1 MKIRRGREGNQM
13 KQLGGERY
21 QKGWVT
27 KMAGLCRGET
37 LEEGKPDPWD
47 GDFKVEGGVCQ
58 SYPLTNRN

>member
-1 MKIRRGREGNQM
+1 MQ
-13 KQLGGERY
+13 QLGGERY